1 MKIEVVRYSDN
12 GDSTMSLIFIDGQFQ
27 CYGLEDEFREKKVRG
42 ETRIPEGIY
51 PIKLR
56 KEGGFHNRY
65 SKTFSEMHEGMLHIT
80 NVPNFKWVLIHCGNT
95 DEHTAGCLLVGDQVN
110 NNQIGNGFL
119 SSSRPAYRL
128 LYPKV
133 LSELK
138 KGNTV
143 EIEFRT
149 L

>member
-1 MKIEVVRYSDN
+1 MKIDVLRYSDN
-12 GDSTMSLIFIDGQFQ
+12 GDSTLSLIFLDGAFQ
-27 CYGLEDEFREKKVRG
+27 CYGLEDEFRETKILG

-65 SKTFSEMHEGMLHIT
+65 KNIFREIHEGMLHIT

-95 DEHTAGCLLVGDQVN
+95 DDHTGGCLLVGDQVN
-110 NNQIGNGFL
+110 NNQIANGFL

-143 EIEFRT
+143 EIEFKT